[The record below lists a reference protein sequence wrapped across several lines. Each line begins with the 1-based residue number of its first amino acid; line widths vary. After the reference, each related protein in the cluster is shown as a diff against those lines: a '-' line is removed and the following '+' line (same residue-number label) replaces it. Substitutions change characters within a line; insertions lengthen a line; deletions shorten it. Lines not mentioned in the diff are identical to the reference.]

1 MNIHEFQAKQ
11 LLAGYGVAVPKGKAV
26 TSADAAAKW
35 ASQLYASIYAVKAQ
49 IHAGGRGLAGGVKLT
64 KTEKEVGGLAQS
76 LLGMTLVTHQT
87 GPVGQKVRKVLIE
100 EGVAIKKELYLSLL
114 IDRRT
119 GRPVF
124 VACPE
129 GGTEIEDLARTKPQ
143 LIHKECVDPSSGL
156 QAFHGRN
163 LMLVL
168 GIHVMGPQVAKSF
181 MAMLNNLYRFFMEKD
196 ASQVEINPLVIT
208 EDQKVVAL
216 DAKVIFDDNAVAR
229 HPDVMKFRDVHEE
242 EKLEIEASK
251 YGLNY
256 VKLDGTIG
264 CMVNGAGLAMATM
277 DLVKLA
283 GGEPANFLDVG
294 GGASQETVKAA
305 FKILLKDKKVKGI
318 FVNIFGGIVRCERI
332 AGGIIAAAEEMHVRV
347 PIVVRLQGTN
357 AELGR
362 KLLNES
368 GLTLKA
374 TTDLW
379 EGAQSVVELTSGSSK
394 KGRAHEYPG

>member
-1 MNIHEFQAKQ
+1 MNVHEFQAKQ
-11 LLAGYGVAVPKGKAV
+11 LLARYGVAVPKGKAV
-26 TSADAAAKW
+26 TSEAAATKW
-35 ASQLYASIYAVKAQ
+35 ASQLDSSIYAVKAQ

-64 KTEKEVGGLAQS
+64 KKREEVGPLAKA
-76 LLGMTLVTHQT
+76 LLGMNLVTHQT
-87 GPVGQKVRKVLIE
+87 GPEGRKVRKVLIE

-119 GRPVF
+119 GWPVF
-124 VACPE
+124 IACPE
-129 GGTEIEDLARTKPQ
+129 GGMDIEELAKTKPQ
-143 LIHKECVDPSSGL
+143 AIHKEYIDPSSGL

-163 LMLVL
+163 LMLSL
-168 GIHVMGPQVAKSF
+168 GLHVMGPQVAKSF
-181 MAMLNNLYRFFMEKD
+181 MGLLGNLYRFFIEKD

-208 EDQKVVAL
+208 EDQKIIAL
-216 DAKVIFDDNAVAR
+216 DAKVIFDDSALAR
-229 HPDVMKFRDVHEE
+229 HADVMKFRDLYEE

-251 YGLNY
+251 HGLNY

-264 CMVNGAGLAMATM
+264 CMVNGAGLAMSTM
-277 DLVKLA
+277 DLIKLA

-294 GGASQETVKAA
+294 GGASQETVKEA
-305 FKILLKDKKVKGI
+305 FTILLSDKKVKGI

-357 AELGR
+357 AEQGR
-362 KLLNES
+362 KLLDES
-368 GLTLKA
+368 GLKLKA

-379 EGAQSVVELTSGSSK
+379 EGAQSIVELTSGLAK
-394 KGRAHEYPG
+394 KGRAA

>member
-1 MNIHEFQAKQ
+1 MNVHEFQAKQ
-11 LLAGYGVAVPKGKAV
+11 LLSRYGITVPKGRAV
-26 TSADAAAKW
+26 TSEDAAKKW
-35 ASQLYASIYAVKAQ
+35 ASQLDTSMYAVKAQ

-64 KTEKEVGGLAQS
+64 KKEKEVGPLAKS

-119 GRPVF
+119 GWPVV

-129 GGTEIEDLARTKPQ
+129 GGTEIEELAKTKPH
-143 LIHKECVDPSSGL
+143 LIRKEYIDPSSGL

-163 LMLVL
+163 LMLAL
-168 GIHVMGPQVAKSF
+168 GIHVMDPQVAKSF
-181 MAMLNNLYRFFMEKD
+181 MALLSNLYRFFMEKD

-208 EDQKVVAL
+208 EDKKVIAL

-229 HPDVMKFRDVHEE
+229 HPDVMKFRDLHEE
-242 EKLEIEASK
+242 EKLEVEASK
-251 YGLNY
+251 HGLNY

-294 GGASQETVKAA
+294 GGASQETVREA
-305 FKILLKDKKVKGI
+305 FKILLSDKKVKGI

-332 AGGIIAAAEEMHVRV
+332 AGGIIAAAKEMHVKV

-368 GLTLKA
+368 GLKLQA

-379 EGAQSVVELTSGSSK
+379 EGAQSVVELTSGPSK
-394 KGRAHEYPG
+394 KGRAA

>member
-1 MNIHEFQAKQ
+1 MNVHEFQAKQ
-11 LLAGYGVAVPKGKAV
+11 LLARYGVVVPKGKAV
-26 TSADAAAKW
+26 TSKDAAEKW
-35 ASQLYASIYAVKAQ
+35 VSQLDSSIYAVKAQ

-64 KTEKEVGGLAQS
+64 KKREEVGALAKS
-76 LLGMTLVTHQT
+76 LLGITLVTHQT
-87 GPVGQKVRKVLIE
+87 GPQGQKIRRVLIE

-119 GRPVF
+119 GWPVF
-124 VACPE
+124 ISCPE
-129 GGTEIEDLARTKPQ
+129 GGMDIEELAKTNPQ
-143 LIHKECVDPSSGL
+143 AIHKEYIDPSSGF
-156 QAFHGRN
+156 QPFHGRN
-163 LMLVL
+163 LMLNL
-168 GIHVMGPQVAKSF
+168 GLHVMGPQVAKLF
-181 MAMLNNLYRFFMEKD
+181 RALVGNLYRFFMEKD

-208 EDQKVVAL
+208 EDQEVIAL
-216 DAKVIFDDNAVAR
+216 DAKVIFDDNALAR
-229 HPDVMKFRDVHEE
+229 HPDVLKVRDLHEE

-251 YGLNY
+251 HGLNY

-277 DLVKLA
+277 DLIKLA

-294 GGASQETVKAA
+294 GGASQETVKEA
-305 FKILLKDKKVKGI
+305 FKILLSDRKVKGI

-357 AELGR
+357 AEQGR
-362 KLLNES
+362 NLLNKS
-368 GLTLKA
+368 GLKLKA

-379 EGAQSVVELTSGSSK
+379 EGAQAVVELTSGPSK
-394 KGRAHEYPG
+394 KSRAA

>member
-1 MNIHEFQAKQ
+1 MNVHEFQAKQ
-11 LLAGYGVAVPKGKAV
+11 LLSRYGVEVPRGKAV
-26 TSADAAAKW
+26 TTEEAAKNW
-35 ASQLYASIYAVKAQ
+35 ASELGSSIYAVKAQ

-64 KTEKEVGGLAQS
+64 KKEKEVGALAKS
-76 LLGMTLVTHQT
+76 LLGMNLVTHQT
-87 GPVGQKVRKVLIE
+87 GAEGQKVRKVLIE

-124 VACPE
+124 VACSE
-129 GGTEIEDLARTKPQ
+129 GGTEIEDLAKTKPH
-143 LIHKECVDPSSGL
+143 LIRKEYIDPSVGL
-156 QAFHGRN
+156 QQFHGRN
-163 LMLVL
+163 LLLSL
-168 GIHVMGPQVAKSF
+168 GIHVMGQQVAKSF
-181 MAMLNNLYRFFMEKD
+181 MALLNNLYRFFMEKD

-208 EDQKVVAL
+208 ENQKVIAL
-216 DAKVIFDDNAVAR
+216 DAKVIFDDNAIAR
-229 HPDVMKFRDVHEE
+229 HADVMKLRDRHEE
-242 EKLEIEASK
+242 EKLEIEASE

-362 KLLNES
+362 KLLNDS
-368 GLTLKA
+368 GLKLKA

-379 EGAQSVVELTSGSSK
+379 EGAQSVVELTAGPSK
-394 KGRAHEYPG
+394 KGRVS

>member
-1 MNIHEFQAKQ
+1 MNVHEFQAKQ
-11 LLAGYGVAVPKGKAV
+11 LLARYGVAVPKGKAV
-26 TSADAAAKW
+26 TSEAAATKW
-35 ASQLYASIYAVKAQ
+35 AAQLDSSIYAVKAQ

-64 KTEKEVGGLAQS
+64 KKRKEVGPLAKS
-76 LLGMTLVTHQT
+76 LLGMNLVTHQT
-87 GPVGQKVRKVLIE
+87 GPEGRKVRKVLIE
-100 EGVAIKKELYLSLL
+100 EGVEIKKELYLSLL

-124 VACPE
+124 IACPE
-129 GGTEIEDLARTKPQ
+129 GGMDIEELAKTKPQ
-143 LIHKECVDPSSGL
+143 AIHKEYIDPSSGL

-163 LMLVL
+163 LMLSMGL
-168 GIHVMGPQVAKSF
+168 HVMGPQVAKSF
-181 MAMLNNLYRFFMEKD
+181 MGLLGNLYRFFMEKD

-208 EDQKVVAL
+208 EDQKLIAL
-216 DAKVIFDDNAVAR
+216 DAKVIFDDSALAR
-229 HPDVMKFRDVHEE
+229 HADVLKLRDLNEE

-251 YGLNY
+251 HGLNY

-264 CMVNGAGLAMATM
+264 CMVNGAGLAMSTM
-277 DLVKLA
+277 DLIKLA

-294 GGASQETVKAA
+294 GGASEETVKAA

-332 AGGIIAAAEEMHVRV
+332 AGGIIAAAKEMHVRV

-357 AELGR
+357 AEQGR
-362 KLLNES
+362 ELLDKS
-368 GLTLKA
+368 GLKLKA

-379 EGAQSVVELTSGSSK
+379 EGAQSVVELTSGPTK
-394 KGRAHEYPG
+394 KGRAA

>member
-1 MNIHEFQAKQ
+1 MNVHEFQAKQ
-11 LLAGYGVAVPKGKAV
+11 LLARYGVEVPKGRAV
-26 TSADAAAKW
+26 TNEDAAVKW
-35 ASQLYASIYAVKAQ
+35 ASQFESSIYAVKAQ

-64 KTEKEVGGLAQS
+64 KNRKEVGALAKS
-76 LLGMTLVTHQT
+76 LLGVTLVTHQT
-87 GPVGQKVRKVLIE
+87 GPQGQKIRKVLIE

-119 GRPVF
+119 GQPVF
-124 VACPE
+124 VVCSE
-129 GGTEIEDLARTKPQ
+129 GGMEIEELARTKPQ
-143 LIHKECVDPSSGL
+143 EIRKEYIDPSSGL

-163 LMLVL
+163 LMLSL
-168 GIHVMGPQVAKSF
+168 GIHVMGPKVAKSF
-181 MAMLNNLYRFFMEKD
+181 MTLLSNLYRFFIEKD

-208 EDQKVVAL
+208 EDQRVIAL
-216 DAKVIFDDNAVAR
+216 DAKVIFDDNALAR
-229 HPDVMKFRDVHEE
+229 HADVMRLRDRYEE

-251 YGLNY
+251 HGLNY

-305 FKILLKDKKVKGI
+305 FKILVKDSKVKGI

-332 AGGIIAAAEEMHVRV
+332 ASGIIAAAEEIHVRV

-357 AELGR
+357 AEQGM
-362 KLLNES
+362 KLLDDS
-368 GLTLKA
+368 SLTLTA

-379 EGAQSVVELTSGSSK
+379 KGARAVVELTSDFSK
-394 KGRAHEYPG
+394 QGRAA